1 MIFIPEK
8 KIYQTLL
15 NLFKFVR
22 VDFADNSN
30 EQNTFLYYLFGG
42 DVDDNK
48 NANYFKMSKEL
59 FISRNNDS
67 PRKVEVSYGFN
78 GDRADSPT
86 IHILLPSESEQN
98 KGIGNNIGFEDF
110 DINELTSES
119 VENMTTSFNSQ
130 FNLLLTSNSQVEVII
145 MYNFLKSMLFAL
157 RYDMELNGFQNVTLT
172 GNDMMFNQEFL
183 PNTFSRNFNINFT
196 YDFTVKGLYYHK
208 IIESLSANG
217 DIIN

>member
-1 MIFIPEK
+1 MIFIPER

-22 VDFADNSN
+22 VDFAESTS
-30 EQNTFLYYLFGG
+30 EQSTYLYHLFGG

-48 NANYFKMSKEL
+48 NINYFKIAKEL

-78 GDRADSPT
+78 SERTDSPT

-98 KGIGNNIGFEDF
+98 KGIGNNVGFEDF
-110 DINELTSES
+110 DIDEELNESTEKL
-119 VENMTTSFNSQ
+119 TTSFSSQ
-130 FNLLLTSNSQVEVII
+130 FNLLLTSNSQIEVII

-157 RYDMELNGFQNVTLT
+157 RHDMELNGFQNSTLT
-172 GNDMMFNQEFL
+172 GNDMMFNQEFM
-183 PNTFSRNFNINFT
+183 PNTFSRNFNLSFT
-196 YDFTVKGLYYHK
+196 YDFTVSSIFHQK
-208 IIESLSANG
+208 IINSISPKGN
-217 DIIN
+217 INN